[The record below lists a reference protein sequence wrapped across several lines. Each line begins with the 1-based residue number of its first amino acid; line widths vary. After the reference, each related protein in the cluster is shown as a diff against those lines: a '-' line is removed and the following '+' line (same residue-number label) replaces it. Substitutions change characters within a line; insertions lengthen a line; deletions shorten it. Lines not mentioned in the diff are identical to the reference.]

1 MFIMFEIKMFQREN
15 YNADEIRLEK
25 TIQLL
30 RLICLN
36 CILNKA
42 CAEVTTA
49 YRKSDII
56 KYLI

>member
-1 MFIMFEIKMFQREN
+1 MFQRED
-15 YNADEIRLEK
+15 YNADEMKLEK

-36 CILNKA
+36 CILNEA

-49 YRKSDII
+49 HRKSDIT